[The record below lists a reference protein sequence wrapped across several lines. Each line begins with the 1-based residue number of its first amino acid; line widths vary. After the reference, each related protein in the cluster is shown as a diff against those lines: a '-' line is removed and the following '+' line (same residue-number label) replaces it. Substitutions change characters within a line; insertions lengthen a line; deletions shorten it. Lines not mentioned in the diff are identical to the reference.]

1 MVPIQSGVDYEKIL
15 KDKDM
20 SVTQFGLP
28 VSEVQICPQPFFTLR
43 INTDGKVIPC
53 YSYEFPAFVGD
64 CNNQSVANIWN
75 GRQFQQFRRTM
86 LDGSKNVCEV
96 CANCNIIKYR
106 LFPEDVLNND
116 AERLKKFYEL

>member
-1 MVPIQSGVDYEKIL
+1 MDYEKIL

-116 AERLKKFYEL
+116 AERLKRFYEL